1 MRSMSNNIWPVITI
15 SRQYGTQGAAL
26 ARQLAEQIGFEC
38 WDKEIV
44 QKIAEHSTAPARL
57 FESLDE
63 HRRSA
68 ISEMISSVMGD
79 GNPSSAEYLREVNRI
94 VRTLAEH
101 GSAVVVGRGAQ
112 FIVYPDRALRV
123 RIIASVDHRAQG
135 LMERKNISH
144 SNAVAEIE
152 QIDEDR
158 YEFVQQSYYK
168 DVHESTHYDLILNS
182 GTTRFDNMIEII
194 LSAYQARFGAFP
206 DKDLTTPPMAMPPVI

>member
-1 MRSMSNNIWPVITI
+1 MHRQPRGLEAIVEEQVRRWETRKKSRAMRSMSNNIWPVITL

-44 QKIAEHSTAPARL
+44 EKIAEHSTAPARL

-94 VRTLAEH
+94 VRTLA
-101 GSAVVVGRGAQ
+101 
-112 FIVYPDRALRV
+112 D
-123 RIIASVDHRAQG
+123 
-135 LMERKNISH
+135 
-144 SNAVAEIE
+144 
-152 QIDEDR
+152 
-158 YEFVQQSYYK
+158 
-168 DVHESTHYDLILNS
+168 
-182 GTTRFDNMIEII
+182 
-194 LSAYQARFGAFP
+194 
-206 DKDLTTPPMAMPPVI
+206 